1 MTAGLPE
8 NLKLQ
13 ITLENNQNDRVSQT
27 KLLSMEEM
35 ILKLTDWVI
44 LFIDY
49 YDMKLEKKLIT
60 FKLLTIEIPTGKG
73 KRVNKKLTV
82 DSKRS
87 IIQITNK
94 DTICSTRALIVR
106 LTAHHK
112 QKLKDIFRSN
122 LTKDELKQINKN
134 RQSKLQINEGIISDN
149 ETNYI
154 KKAEGF
160 KQF

>member
-1 MTAGLPE
+1 MWDYLRKQPKRQSKSDEIVKQGRDDFKINRLGY
-8 NLKLQ
+8 L
-13 ITLENNQNDRVSQT
+13 IYW
-27 KLLSMEEM
+27 LLRYE
-35 ILKLTDWVI
+35 TW
-44 LFIDY
+44 
-49 YDMKLEKKLIT
+49 KKLIT

-82 DSKRS
+82 DSKRG

-94 DTICSTRALIVR
+94 DTICSARALIVR

-149 ETNYI
+149 YI